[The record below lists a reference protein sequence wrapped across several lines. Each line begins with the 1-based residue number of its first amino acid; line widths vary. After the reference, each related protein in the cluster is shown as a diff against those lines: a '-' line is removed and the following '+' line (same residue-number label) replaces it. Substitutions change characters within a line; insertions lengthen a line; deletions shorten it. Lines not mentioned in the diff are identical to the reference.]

1 MSRSSVVVTLP
12 SGHCHCRNV
21 LVTFET
27 TKPLEQLVIRAC
39 TCSFCTQHGARHV
52 TDPEGFVQ
60 ITVRDPSKLNR
71 YRFALKTADFLV
83 CRECGIYLGA
93 IYTEGDKSYATVN
106 VNNFEQLEA
115 FLKQPQPVSYD
126 HETEI
131 ERRARRKAKWTPVR
145 DY

>member
-1 MSRSSVVVTLP
+1 MMAEIRSLA
-12 SGHCHCRNV
+12 GHCHCQNV

-27 TKPLEQLVIRAC
+27 TKPLEQLAIRAC
-39 TCSFCTQHGARHV
+39 TCSFCTQHGARHA
-52 TDPEGFVQ
+52 TDPEGLVQ

-71 YRFALKTADFLV
+71 YRFALKTSDFLV
-83 CRECGIYLGA
+83 CRECGVYLGA

-115 FLKQPQPVSYD
+115 FSKQPEPVSYD

-131 ERRARRKAKWTPVR
+131 ERRARRKAKWTPARVC
-145 DY
+145 